1 MTAKSLHWLQIT
13 TIRCYILN
21 GFYKINVKYNVI
33 KRIILATF
41 LMFWLT
47 LIHIS
52 FLHICWLVNIQ
63 TGSIV
68 RVKIWCFFSFNMITS
83 ILLLVLNDS
92 FNYVFV
98 INSFL
103 LLILM
108 LNNGTQKQWWVEW
121 NAVYWLRSKVY
132 VITVWNIKCLSFY
145 YDIIK
150 HG

>member
-63 TGSIV
+63 TGSFGL
-68 RVKIWCFFSFNMITS
+68 KY
-83 ILLLVLNDS
+83 D
-92 FNYVFV
+92 VF
-98 INSFL
+98 FL
-103 LLILM
+103 LI
-108 LNNGTQKQWWVEW
+108 W
-121 NAVYWLRSKVY
+121 
-132 VITVWNIKCLSFY
+132 
-145 YDIIK
+145 
-150 HG
+150 